1 MSNVEKAKHELAKLP
16 KAIQGQKG
24 GPATFK
30 AAVILIKKHRLTEE
44 QAWPILQAW
53 NESHCVPVWREGELR
68 RKLRDAA
75 GGSPD
80 KQVLLEG
87 GTGGRASPFDPA
99 LLERVAALS
108 PGVDEGFIKS
118 RSPLTVA
125 GPEDFLRV
133 LYKRGQHVVCF
144 GGTNKSQGTLWTHQ
158 GPLQRTELEKWMLKD
173 WQNGAWYM
181 IHPVTGKFLVKP
193 DGTRTRRST
202 ENVTEHRYL
211 LIESDHCKPEL
222 WLRAIASLPLKI
234 VSLVK
239 SGGKSIHALVNL
251 ETQTLPEWRSVF
263 GQMKSFLTSLGAD
276 PHAFS
281 SAQLSRLPFITRA
294 GVLQELIYLSPDAD
308 GTPINSQPLQPNG

>member
-30 AAVILIKKHRLTEE
+30 AAVILAKKHRLNEE

-53 NESHCVPVWREGELR
+53 NESHCVPQWSEGELR
-68 RKLRDAA
+68 RKLHDALDRPA
-75 GGSPD
+75 
-80 KQVLLEG
+80 LLTG
-87 GTGGRASPFDPA
+87 GTGGKASPFDPA
-99 LLERVAALS
+99 LLESVAALS
-108 PGVDEGFIKS
+108 PDVDEAFIKS
-118 RSPLTVA
+118 RSPLSA
-125 GPEDFLRV
+125 SGPEDFLRA
-133 LYKRGQHVVCF
+133 LYKRGQHVICF
-144 GGTNKSQGTLWTHQ
+144 GDTNQSQGTLWTHQ
-158 GPLQRTELEKWMLKD
+158 GVEQRTELQNWVLKD
-173 WQNGAWYM
+173 WQNGAWFM
-181 IHPVTGKFLVKP
+181 LHPVTGEFLVKP

-211 LIESDHCKPEL
+211 LVESDQCKPEL

-251 ETQTLPEWRSVF
+251 GTQTLPEWRAES
-263 GQMKSFLTSLGAD
+263 GQMKPNLTSLGAD
-276 PHAFS
+276 PRAFS
-281 SAQLSRLPFITRA
+281 STQLSRLPFIKRA
-294 GVLQELIYLSPDAD
+294 GVLQELIYLNPDAD

>member
-1 MSNVEKAKHELAKLP
+1 M
-16 KAIQGQKG
+16 AIQGQKG

-30 AAVILIKKHRLTEE
+30 AAVILAKKHRLTEE
-44 QAWPILQAW
+44 QAWPILEAW
-53 NESHCVPVWREGELR
+53 NESHCVPPWSEGELR
-68 RKLRDAA
+68 RKLRDALDNPARPA
-75 GGSPD
+75 GGT
-80 KQVLLEG
+80 EG
-87 GTGGRASPFDPA
+87 EASPFDPA

-144 GGTNKSQGTLWTHQ
+144 GDTNQSQGTLWTHQ
-158 GPLQRTELEKWMLKD
+158 GVEQRTELVNWVLKD
-173 WQNGAWYM
+173 WQGGAWYM
-181 IHPVTGKFLVKP
+181 IHPVTGNDVRKD
-193 DGTRTRRST
+193 DGRLTRRST

-211 LIESDHCKPEL
+211 LVESDQCKPEL

-234 VSLVK
+234 VSIVK

-251 ETQTLPEWRSVF
+251 GTQTLPEWRAEA
-263 GQMKSFLTSLGAD
+263 GKMKPNLTKLGAD
-276 PHAFS
+276 PRAFS
-281 SAQLSRLPFITRA
+281 STQLSRLPFITRA
-294 GVLQELIYLSPDAD
+294 GALQELLYLNPDAD